1 MHTQSAGF
9 VGADLMALVK
19 EAAALAVTRIFSTI
33 DHTIAA
39 QHSTAAAPALPP
51 LPHQQASS
59 HTTAHTTTAGRGGGE
74 GGGVVM
80 MEGIQG
86 SLTGPAATEQAEQNG
101 GQTVTAGEATAVA
114 AAAAAAAAAMPKL
127 EAATAAAG
135 TDGTAS
141 RDVTIR
147 SDVRAHALGLA
158 PIPNGRFGQGPL
170 QVCVSW
176 DVRV

>member
-1 MHTQSAGF
+1 
-9 VGADLMALVK
+9 
-19 EAAALAVTRIFSTI
+19 
-33 DHTIAA
+33 
-39 QHSTAAAPALPP
+39 
-51 LPHQQASS
+51 
-59 HTTAHTTTAGRGGGE
+59 
-74 GGGVVM
+74 

-101 GQTVTAGEATAVA
+101 GQTVTAGEATAV
-114 AAAAAAAAAMPKL
+114 AAAAAAAAMPKL